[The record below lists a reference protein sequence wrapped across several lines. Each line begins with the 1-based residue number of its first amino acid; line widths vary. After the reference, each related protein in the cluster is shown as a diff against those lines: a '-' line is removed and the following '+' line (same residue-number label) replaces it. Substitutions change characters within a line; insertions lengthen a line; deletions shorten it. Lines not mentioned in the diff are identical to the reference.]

1 MNAIKPCAY
10 TIGYA
15 HHTQE
20 SFLQRLRQYQIDCVI
35 DVRTMAYSRY
45 HPQFNKE
52 PLKYFLNQ
60 HGILY
65 RQMKEAFG
73 IVRPESLLLN
83 QEGYLDFKQIA
94 QLDIFKAGIEQMI
107 RGMKQGHHI
116 AFMCAEKVPSQCHRS
131 TLVARA
137 LKERGYLVQHI
148 LWDGQYET
156 QEALEEELLNT
167 YFPDRQQLHLFENDR
182 EEELDRAYELRSNE
196 IVQVNGKRVLK
207 DQYNGP
213 K

>member
-1 MNAIKPCAY
+1 MKPCAY

-20 SFLQRLRQYQIDCVI
+20 SFLKLLKQYQIECVI

-45 HPQFNKE
+45 HPQFNKG

-94 QLDIFKAGIEQMI
+94 QLEIFKSSIEQMI
-107 RGMKQGHHI
+107 RGLEKGHHI
-116 AFMCAEKVPSQCHRS
+116 AFMCAEKAPDQCHRS
-131 TLVARA
+131 TLVGRA
-137 LKERGYLVQHI
+137 LKERGYPVHHI
-148 LWDGQYET
+148 LWDGHYET
-156 QEALEEELLNT
+156 QEALEENLLND
-167 YFPDRQQLHLFENDR
+167 YFPDRKQLQFFEKSL
-182 EEELDRAYELRSNE
+182 EEELDRAYELRNNE

-207 DQYNGP
+207 DQYQGP